1 MLHRGSTSITPTSSS
16 KRACSMHALATADQD
31 VGEPAGWIP
40 IREGNSPPPPF
51 DFASERILY
60 IPRSICG
67 ELNETKLRQML
78 ADRIGALLRES

>member
-1 MLHRGSTSITPTSSS
+1 
-16 KRACSMHALATADQD
+16 MHALATADQD